1 MSLQGLPAGLECITM
16 PKDFNTME
24 DSNPS
29 SNPSIHD
36 VSNPAR
42 RLWVRGAGGG
52 ALLSALAGWG
62 GSAGLGPLLAAT
74 GLAGGVAALTGCAT
88 GQALD
93 AGPERGGRQPVGL
106 GFKGIAP
113 STADALQVPEGYI
126 ATVIAAWG
134 EPIGVPGQQP
144 PFRFD
149 ASNPAD
155 EQAVQMGMH
164 HDGLHFY
171 PLHDDGTPA
180 AMPTPPTPGHKGPPL
195 QSAAHGAATAGN
207 RRGLLAMNHEYTDEG
222 LLHPDGLGAGS
233 AEKVRKSQNAHGLSV
248 IEVALRDGQWQMV
261 RPSRYARRVTMSTPF
276 AVGGPAAGHPMMR
289 TAADPTGRRVLGT
302 MNNCASGQTP
312 WGTYLSGE
320 ENWAGYFRGPTQPN
334 EHERRWGIRANG
346 GWNKWSDHDERFNAA
361 LHPNEPN
368 RFGWI
373 VELDPMDPTS
383 TPVKRTALGRAAH
396 EGAWVATTREGR
408 AVVYSGEDAR
418 FEYIYKFVSRDRI
431 KPAGHGLTAAQAN
444 RDLLDHGTLYVARFE
459 ADGTGRWLPLVHG
472 QGPLTAANGFADQ
485 GDVVIKARQASD
497 LLGATKMDRPE
508 WLAIDERSRWVYC
521 TLTNNTARGTA
532 GQPGV
537 DAANPRARNEMGQII
552 RWQERGDL
560 DGETFIWNHLM
571 LAGIAQS
578 SDPNARGNIRGDAFA
593 CPDGIAFDPRGVLW
607 IQTDVGPAN
616 LKKGVH
622 QPLGNNQMLA
632 CDVATG
638 EVRRFLV
645 GPVNCEVTGVTWTPD
660 GRTMFLNIQ
669 HPGEGAGERLSP
681 QNPRQNS
688 NWPDF
693 RPDGRPRSATVVV
706 RRRDGGVIGA

>member
-1 MSLQGLPAGLECITM
+1 M
-16 PKDFNTME
+16 PKDFSTME
-24 DSNPS
+24 DSNRS

-36 VSNPAR
+36 LSDPAR
-42 RLWVRGAGGG
+42 RLWVRGMGGT
-52 ALLSALAGWG
+52 ALLSALGA
-62 GSAGLGPLLAAT
+62 LG
-74 GLAGGVAALTGCAT
+74 GCAT
-88 GQALD
+88 ALD
-93 AGPERGGRQPVGL
+93 RGDSSSSAPTRGGRQPVGL

-113 STADALQVPEGYI
+113 STADALQLPEGYT
-126 ATVIAAWG
+126 ATVLAAWG
-134 EPIGVPGQQP
+134 EPIGVPGRMP
-144 PFRFD
+144 AFRFD
-149 ASNPAD
+149 ASSSAD
-155 EQAVQMGMH
+155 DQAVQMGMH

-171 PLHDDGTPA
+171 PLHDDGTATAMPA
-180 AMPTPPTPGHKGPPL
+180 A
-195 QSAAHGAATAGN
+195 GN
-207 RRGLLAMNHEYTDEG
+207 TRGLLAMNHEYTDEG
-222 LLHPDGLGAGS
+222 LLHPDGLGTGS

-248 IEVALRDGQWQMV
+248 VEVALRDGQWEMV
-261 RPSRYARRVTMSTPF
+261 RPSRFARRVTLSTPF
-276 AVGGPAAGHPMMR
+276 AVGGPASGHPLMR
-289 TAADPTGRRVLGT
+289 TAADPAGRRILGT

-320 ENWAGYFRGPTQPN
+320 ENWAGYFRGPAQPS
-334 EHERRWGIRANG
+334 EHERRWGIRPTG

-361 LHPNEPN
+361 LHPHEPN

-431 KPAGHGLTAAQAN
+431 KPAGPGLSAAQAN
-444 RDLLDHGTLYVARFE
+444 RALLDHGTLYVARFE

-472 QGPLTAANGFADQ
+472 QGPLNAANGFADQ
-485 GDVVIKARQASD
+485 GEVVIKARQASD

-521 TLTNNTARGTA
+521 TLTGNTARGTA
-532 GQPGV
+532 GHPVV

-552 RWQERGDL
+552 RWQERADF

-571 LAGIAQS
+571 LAGLAQS
-578 SDPNARGNIRGDAFA
+578 SDPNARGNIQGDAFA

-607 IQTDVGPAN
+607 IQTDVGSAS

-645 GPVNCEVTGVTWTPD
+645 GPVNCEVTGVTWTPN
-660 GRTMFLNIQ
+660 GRTMFVNIQ

-706 RRRDGGVIGA
+706 RRLDGGVIGA